1 MSTLILHTIYL
12 VACPGT
18 DNFKGALPILA
29 DTKNKVGRLHEET
42 HEKHRKSADKEN
54 FITEQRRMDKT
65 SSYNVPPWPT
75 VIVTILKLTYSS
87 DLAFSSASLRFR
99 PRFFKP
105 RTISSSFLG
114 REGILFS
121 VSLTGVRLSLGR
133 WSGVTVSFFCLKS
146 SLLLDRVCFVKEL
159 YNTISL
165 LQFCMGINF
174 MYQI

>member
-75 VIVTILKLTYSS
+75 V
-87 DLAFSSASLRFR
+87 
-99 PRFFKP
+99 
-105 RTISSSFLG
+105 
-114 REGILFS
+114 
-121 VSLTGVRLSLGR
+121 
-133 WSGVTVSFFCLKS
+133 
-146 SLLLDRVCFVKEL
+146 
-159 YNTISL
+159 
-165 LQFCMGINF
+165 
-174 MYQI
+174 